1 MSARGESLH
10 TNQVT
15 PHSGGYLCH
24 MKQLGIVLFCLDG
37 ISRNEEFCI
46 RTNWPTRPAV
56 IFAVCSRKRPGIFL
70 PSPPSPPPFA
80 HLDGTPLHPRV
91 NPEVN
96 LPGPIYTLG
105 WRETLKTLRV
115 NCLAEDTAQCPRS
128 GLEKE

>member
-1 MSARGESLH
+1 MKNSVYEPTGPQGRRLSLLSVAGSD
-10 TNQVT
+10 QEYFYP
-15 PHSGGYLCH
+15 PH
-24 MKQLGIVLFCLDG
+24 
-37 ISRNEEFCI
+37 
-46 RTNWPTRPAV
+46 
-56 IFAVCSRKRPGIFL
+56 
-70 PSPPSPPPFA
+70 PPFS

-105 WRETLKTLRV
+105 WRETLNTLRV